1 MSRHFIWSRANR
13 AQRLISLIVA
23 AASLLSP
30 ALLRAQ
36 GFSFSAAEAKRA
48 AEPAQREREL
58 AERFGVPCRG
68 LRDQPRIVVTVGP
81 EEGDFSRFGQL
92 SEALVARMK
101 SAGIAAMTPDDMLK
115 RHAGDER
122 AYLARIGG
130 QELAKVAAD
139 FGRPLWIR
147 GLISAEGNPSQM
159 LGALQITAKA
169 VVGVD
174 RSDGTR
180 LAQFEATAAGL
191 AGEDPAPML
200 RTLAREATEDAAAR
214 SWALACGRL

>member
-1 MSRHFIWSRANR
+1 MSRHSTWSRANV
-13 AQRLISLIVA
+13 AKMLITLVVA

-30 ALLRAQ
+30 VVLRAQ
-36 GFSFSAAEAKRA
+36 GFSFSAAEANRA
-48 AEPAQREREL
+48 AETAQRDREL
-58 AERFGVPCRG
+58 AGRFGMPCRG

-81 EEGDFSRFGQL
+81 AEGDFSRFGQL
-92 SEALVARMK
+92 SEMLVARMK
-101 SAGIAAMTPDDMLK
+101 SAGLAAMTPDDMLK
-115 RHAGDER
+115 RHAGEEQ
-122 AYLARIGG
+122 AYLARIGD

-147 GLISAEGNPSQM
+147 GLVSADGNPSQM

-180 LAQFEATAAGL
+180 LAQVEASATGL
-191 AGEDPAPML
+191 AGEDPTPMV
-200 RTLAREATEDAAAR
+200 RSLAREATEDAAAQ